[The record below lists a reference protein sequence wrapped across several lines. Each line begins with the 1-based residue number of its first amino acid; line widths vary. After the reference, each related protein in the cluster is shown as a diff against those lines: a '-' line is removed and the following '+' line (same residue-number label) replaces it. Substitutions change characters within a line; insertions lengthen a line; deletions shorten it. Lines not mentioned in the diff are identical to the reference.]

1 MTPVICMCGL
11 VTAESIEYAVR
22 NGADTYEKI
31 SKKTRVG
38 MGCQTCYFDVQ
49 EIIVRTNLQMRNE
62 EKLKSG
68 SQMELF

>member
-1 MTPVICMCGL
+1 MTSVICMCGL
-11 VTAESIEYAVR
+11 VTADSIEYAVR
-22 NGADTYEKI
+22 NGADTYEKL

-49 EIIVRTNLQMRNE
+49 EIITRTNLLLRNE